1 LKSTL
6 LDGAMQLNF
15 AAYFYNWENQQTIFV
30 SPITGPAFVNIPESD
45 LQGFEAEMKW
55 VPAEGWYIS
64 AALGLQDTEI
74 QSTTDPRFVEV
85 GHELPFAADTSANLL
100 VIKDINIGN
109 NVLSLQA
116 DWQYRS
122 KPKAYAREINFI
134 DELEEVN
141 RINARISYVF
151 GNNGQYEIA
160 AFGENLTENETCA
173 YKWDLTG
180 IQGTT
185 YCVAN
190 EAVAFY
196 GVQGRISF

>member
-1 LKSTL
+1 MYT
-6 LDGAMQLNF
+6 
-15 AAYFYNWENQQTIFV
+15 WENQQTIFV

-74 QSTTDPRFVEV
+74 QSTTDPRFVQV
-85 GHELPFAADTSANLL
+85 GHELPFAADTSANVM

-122 KPKAYAREINFI
+122 EPKIYARDIGADPSTNFI
-134 DELEEVN
+134 DEIEEVN
-141 RINARISYVF
+141 RLNARVSYAF
-151 GNNGQYEIA
+151 GSDRQFEIA
-160 AFGENLTENETCA
+160 AFGENITENETCS

-180 IQGTT
+180 ISGTT

-196 GVQGRISF
+196 GVQGRINF